1 MIVSAIFQA
10 AAKAMALVLLA
21 TLLAAAPAHAQQE
34 PEKWF
39 ETEALNTGLAPAPE
53 DLERET
59 PRDTVD
65 AFLTLTADG
74 RFAEA
79 AHVLNLN
86 GIDAGQ
92 QAEEGPR
99 LAQML
104 AEVIERRVI
113 IKWSDLPS
121 RPDAINA
128 ALPESHPFSGEAR
141 RSLVIGELNLH
152 SRPVSIR
159 LNRIKPADEDAVWVF
174 SRQTV
179 AEIPRLHEL
188 YGPGWFE
195 SKLPPVLTQEVTADL
210 RAWELIVFPILAVLA
225 LASYMLLNRLFGSI
239 SRRVSVA
246 WINRASEKTR
256 RPLALAV
263 TALIVQYV
271 VQTVF
276 TFSSMITAVLSPL
289 LVGLV
294 IFGITFAVLKAID
307 ATLEIVTDRYVGE
320 IDSVEDS
327 DRRHLYTNIYAA
339 RRYVLLAAFVISA
352 VLLLYNLNLFD
363 NIGMSLLASAG
374 VATVVLGI
382 AGQSVLGNILASLQI
397 AVAKPI
403 RIGDAVQYEGRWA
416 YVESIYYTYITL
428 RCWDDRRLIV
438 PVKHFIS
445 QPFENWTKIDA
456 KSTRTFAIELD
467 LSADPQTLRE
477 VFEEIV
483 EDDPDV
489 LADEMKMVAVEEYRQ
504 TTQTV
509 RFYATA
515 ANPSDAWMM
524 HARLSEKMGDWI
536 RENRPEWWPRLRLAE
551 MELSTSGESRDA
563 PTEKGRLRRTGTG

>member
-1 MIVSAIFQA
+1 MTEILKSAVRVLAPLLLIALCASSA
-10 AAKAMALVLLA
+10 AW
-21 TLLAAAPAHAQQE
+21 AQQE

-39 ETEALNTGLAPAPE
+39 ETDVLNSGLSAAPK
-53 DLERET
+53 DLERDT
-59 PRDTVD
+59 PRESVD
-65 AFLTLTADG
+65 AFLALTAKG
-74 RFAEA
+74 QFGQA
-79 AHVLNLN
+79 AHLLNLN
-86 GIDAGQ
+86 GIDASR
-92 QAEEGPR
+92 QAQDGPR
-99 LAQML
+99 LARML

-128 ALPESHPFSGEAR
+128 ALPKNHPFSGEAR
-141 RSLVIGELNLH
+141 RSLKIAELNTD

-159 LNRIKPADEDAVWVF
+159 LNRVKPEGADAVWIF

-179 AEIPRLHEL
+179 ADTPRLHDL

-195 SKLPPVLTQEVTADL
+195 STLPPALTREVISDL
-210 RAWELIVFPILAVLA
+210 RAWELIVFPVLA
-225 LASYMLLNRLFGSI
+225 MVAFAGYMLLNRVFGAI
-239 SRRVSVA
+239 SRRVSVR
-246 WINRASEKTR
+246 WINRASEKIR

-276 TFSSMITAVLSPL
+276 TFSSTITAVLSPL

-294 IFGITFAVLKAID
+294 IFGIIFAVLKAID

-327 DRRHLYTNIYAA
+327 DRRHLYTNIYAL

-352 VLLLYNLNLFD
+352 VLLFYNLNLFD

-438 PVKHFIS
+438 PVKYFIS

-477 VFEEIV
+477 VFEDV
-483 EDDPDV
+483 VKDDPDV
-489 LADEMKMVAVEEYRQ
+489 LEDEMLMVAVEEYHQ
-504 TTQTV
+504 ATQTV

-515 ANPSDAWMM
+515 ANPTDAWMM
-524 HARLSEKMGDWI
+524 HARLSEKMGNWI
-536 RENRPEWWPRLRLAE
+536 RENQPEWWPRLRLNE
-551 MELSTSGESRDA
+551 QEVSRSGESRENTSRNDL
-563 PTEKGRLRRTGTG
+563 RRRTGTG